1 MVEFNWSEAESFE
14 LNDGM
19 LNDWLNS
26 VCVQEGFELG
36 DIAVVFCSDEELLK
50 MNKDF
55 LNHDFYTDIITF
67 DYCEDNVIS
76 GDLFLSVDRIKDNAK
91 TLGVFEYDEFHR
103 VIVHGVLHLCG
114 YGDKGDDEEDEM
126 RKKEDF
132 YLNKLKGFT

>member
-1 MVEFNWSEAESFE
+1 MVEFNWSEAESFD
-14 LNDGM
+14 LNDGV

-36 DIAVVFCSDEELLK
+36 DVVVVFCSDEELLK
-50 MNKDF
+50 TNRDF
-55 LNHDFYTDIITF
+55 LNHDYYTDIITF
-67 DYCEDNVIS
+67 DYCEDKLIS
-76 GDLFLSVDRIKDNAK
+76 GDLFVSIDRIKDNARA
-91 TLGVFEYDEFHR
+91 LDVSESDELHR

-114 YGDKGDDEEDEM
+114 YGDKGDEEELEM